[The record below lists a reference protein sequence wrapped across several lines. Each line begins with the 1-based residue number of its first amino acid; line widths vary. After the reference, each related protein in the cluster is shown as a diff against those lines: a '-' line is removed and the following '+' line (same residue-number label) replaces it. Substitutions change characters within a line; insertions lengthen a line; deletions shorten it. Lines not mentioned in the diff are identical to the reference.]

1 MEIGRDRRRGWRH
14 HRHADLA
21 QVSGVAIVESVGRIG
36 ATLIAMVQTRLEL
49 AAVEVQEELQRFL
62 GYFVLALASLILFGV
77 ALLLVVLLVVVIFWD
92 SYRLEAIGALAALF
106 GVAGAVI
113 ALRVKRSF
121 DARPRLLGATVAEL
135 NKDVNFVRNA
145 GHADE

>member
-1 MEIGRDRRRGWRH
+1 M
-14 HRHADLA
+14 
-21 QVSGVAIVESVGRIG
+21 AIVESVGRIG

-62 GYFVLALASLILFGV
+62 GYFVLALVSLILFGV
-77 ALLLVVLLVVVIFWD
+77 ALLLVVLLVVVVFWD
-92 SYRLEAIGALAALF
+92 SYRLEAIGGLAALF

-121 DARPRLLGATVAEL
+121 DTRPRLLGATVAEL

-145 GHADE
+145 GYGDE

>member
-1 MEIGRDRRRGWRH
+1 M
-14 HRHADLA
+14 
-21 QVSGVAIVESVGRIG
+21 AIAESVGRIG

-49 AAVEVQEELQRFL
+49 AAVEVQEEMQRFL
-62 GYFVLALASLILFGV
+62 GYIVLALVSLILFGV
-77 ALLLVVLLVVVIFWD
+77 ALLLAVLLVVAIFWD
-92 SYRLEAIGALAALF
+92 SYRLEAIGILAALF
-106 GVAGAVI
+106 AVAGGAV
-113 ALRVKRSF
+113 ALQVKRSF

>member
-1 MEIGRDRRRGWRH
+1 M
-14 HRHADLA
+14 
-21 QVSGVAIVESVGRIG
+21 AIVESVGRIG

-62 GYFVLALASLILFGV
+62 GYVVLALASLILFGV
-77 ALLLVVLLVVVIFWD
+77 ALLLLVLLVVVIFWD
-92 SYRLEAIGALAALF
+92 SYRLEAIGALALLF
-106 GVAGAVI
+106 GVAGGAI
-113 ALRVKRSF
+113 GLQVKRSF

>member
-1 MEIGRDRRRGWRH
+1 M
-14 HRHADLA
+14 
-21 QVSGVAIVESVGRIG
+21 AIVESVGRIG

-62 GYFVLALASLILFGV
+62 GYVVLALASLILFGI

-106 GVAGAVI
+106 GLAGAMV
-113 ALRVKRSF
+113 ALQVKRSLA
-121 DARPRLLGATVAEL
+121 ARPRLLEATVAEL

-145 GHADE
+145 GHGDE

>member
-1 MEIGRDRRRGWRH
+1 
-14 HRHADLA
+14 
-21 QVSGVAIVESVGRIG
+21 VAIVESVGRIG

-49 AAVEVQEELQRFL
+49 AAVEVQEELQRVL
-62 GYFVLALASLILFGV
+62 KYVVLALASLILFGV

-92 SYRLEAIGALAALF
+92 SYRLEAIGALALLF
-106 GVAGAVI
+106 GLAGTVI
-113 ALRVKRSF
+113 ALKVKRSF
-121 DARPRLLGATVAEL
+121 DARPRLLAATVAEL

>member
-1 MEIGRDRRRGWRH
+1 M
-14 HRHADLA
+14 
-21 QVSGVAIVESVGRIG
+21 AIVESVGRIG

-49 AAVEVQEELQRFL
+49 AAVEVQEELQRVL
-62 GYFVLALASLILFGV
+62 KYVVLALASLILFGV

-92 SYRLEAIGALAALF
+92 SYRLEAIGALALLF
-106 GVAGAVI
+106 GLAGTVI
-113 ALRVKRSF
+113 ALKVKRSF
-121 DARPRLLGATVAEL
+121 DARPRLLAATVAEL